1 MYGPGVMP
9 FQPDGIWNSPYNGDR
24 WIQSSGEHQYRRAV
38 YTYTKRS
45 AAYPSMVIFDGP
57 ARQVCNP
64 RRIRTNTP
72 LQALAL
78 LNDPAYLEMARN
90 FAYALQTKKLAL
102 NQTIALAFER
112 ATGHEANANQLK
124 TLQQLYAK
132 ALVSFRQNPEATC
145 ELIGVMNEHNNP
157 ETAALVTVTNALLN
171 LDEVVTRN

>member
-9 FQPDGIWNSPYNGDR
+9 YQPDGIWNSPYNGDR
-24 WIQSSGEHQYRRAV
+24 WIQSTGEHQYRRAV

-57 ARQVCNP
+57 ARQVCYP

-90 FAYALQTKKLAL
+90 FAYSLEKEKSDVAATLS
-102 NQTIALAFER
+102 LAFKKV
-112 ATGHEANANQLK
+112 TGHEGSASQLK
-124 TLQQLYAK
+124 AFQQLYDK
-132 ALVSFRQNPEATC
+132 ALVRFKQNPEATC
-145 ELIGVMNEHNNP
+145 EMIGVMNEHNRP
-157 ETAALVTVTNALLN
+157 ETAALITVTNALLN